1 MKFWWKFE
9 RNLRKNPL
17 VVTVTADGVTS
28 TDDLVTNV
36 TTTVKQHVGADGQ
49 IVTERTP
56 MFTSPQNLDKGLLS
70 YSFIFDNSKNPT
82 ESHKARYGL
91 IMCRVTSDCFIRI
104 WWQ

>member
-1 MKFWWKFE
+1 MKFWWKIK

-70 YSFIFDNSKNPT
+70 HAFIFDN
-82 ESHKARYGL
+82 L
-91 IMCRVTSDCFIRI
+91 
-104 WWQ
+104 